1 MNLYLNSDYD
11 FLVPYKVPMM
21 RIGNLGDG
29 GYVIPIVAPITATG
43 LVSVGVGDN
52 WSFEEH
58 WLAFK
63 PKNVIHSYDGTIVPE
78 QFEEKL
84 KASYNNFF
92 KNKVRHFRENVT
104 PSNIDIVLERGGE
117 KVFLKL
123 DCEGAE
129 YKLIKGIC
137 KSKSLIGMVIE
148 FHNLD
153 FEEQLIQFKQA
164 VNAICDNYKVV
175 HVHANNYSG
184 LNIDSLPHTLEISF
198 LRKELCDSNE
208 RRCEAYLQ
216 DLDTPNALSS
226 EEYFLFFDC
235 NKIE

>member
-1 MNLYLNSDYD
+1 MNIYLNSDYD
-11 FLVPYKVPMM
+11 FLIPYNVPMI
-21 RIGNLGDG
+21 RIGNSGDG
-29 GYVIPIVAPITATG
+29 GYVIPMLALNATG
-43 LVSVGVGDN
+43 LVSVGIGDN

-58 WLAFK
+58 WLALK
-63 PKNVIHSYDGTIVPE
+63 AQSVIHSYDGTIVPE
-78 QFEEKL
+78 QFEAKL
-84 KASYNNFF
+84 KDSYNNLF

-104 PSNIDIVLERGGE
+104 PSNIDIVLERAGQ

-129 YKLIKGIC
+129 YGLITGVC

-164 VNAICDNYKVV
+164 VNVICDNYKVV

-184 LNIDSLPHTLEISF
+184 LNIDSLPQTLEVSF
-198 LRKELCDSNE
+198 LRKELCQGNE
-208 RRCEAYLQ
+208 QRHEAYLQ
-216 DLDTPNALSS
+216 DLDTPNALIS
-226 EEYFLFFDC
+226 EEYFLYFGS
-235 NKIE
+235 KETE